1 MQILREVTYQLVI
14 EAVNSANIEGCVVVQ
29 YIF

>member
-14 EAVNSANIEGCVVVQ
+14 EAVNSANVEGSVVVQ